1 MSSEERQ
8 SRKMPTQKEMSLASI
23 VKFGVGPRGDGDIPS
38 DLKEQLNA
46 TEYNIQMGMT
56 GRFHHKR
63 GKWDN
68 NKYYNIK

>member
-8 SRKMPTQKEMSLASI
+8 SRKMSTQKEMSLASI

-46 TEYNIQMGMT
+46 TE
-56 GRFHHKR
+56 
-63 GKWDN
+63 
-68 NKYYNIK
+68 

>member
-1 MSSEERQ
+1 MQ
-8 SRKMPTQKEMSLASI
+8 TLKEMSLAI
-23 VKFGVGPRGDGDIPS
+23 TLKFGVGPRGDGDIPS

-56 GRFHHKR
+56 GRFHHHI
-63 GKWDN
+63 GKWDH